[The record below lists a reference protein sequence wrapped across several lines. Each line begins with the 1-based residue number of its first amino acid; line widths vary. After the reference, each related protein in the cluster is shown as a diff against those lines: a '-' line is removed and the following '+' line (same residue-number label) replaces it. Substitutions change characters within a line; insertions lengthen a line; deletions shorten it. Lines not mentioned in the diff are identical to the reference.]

1 MTESHS
7 VKVTITSCVSILNLK
22 KLSHLV
28 ILLFRLPLIE
38 SILRPLYENATS
50 SECTQIVRVRRRH
63 LWSDALRT
71 FSKKDFL
78 PGTLLSVHF
87 IGEEAADLGGPR
99 REFLRLLLRSL
110 VVESGVLTGCDTRK
124 VFTSNPLLVTKET
137 YYHAGQMVATSL
149 IQGGPGL
156 KCLSPAMYAY
166 FCGDVQIC
174 RSLLDVEDIPGG
186 EVQQKVKK
194 VQCTYMYMY
203 HISIVQCDY

>member
-124 VFTSNPLLVTKET
+124 VFTSNPLL
-137 YYHAGQMVATSL
+137 ATSL

-156 KCLSPAMYAY
+156 KCLSPAMYTY
-166 FCGDVQIC
+166 FCGDVQMC

>member
-28 ILLFRLPLIE
+28 ILLFRLPLTE

-50 SECTQIVRVRRRH
+50 SECTQIARVRRHH

-110 VVESGVLTGCDTRK
+110 VVESGV
-124 VFTSNPLLVTKET
+124 
-137 YYHAGQMVATSL
+137 
-149 IQGGPGL
+149 
-156 KCLSPAMYAY
+156 
-166 FCGDVQIC
+166 
-174 RSLLDVEDIPGG
+174 
-186 EVQQKVKK
+186 
-194 VQCTYMYMY
+194 
-203 HISIVQCDY
+203 